1 MNTPLPRL
9 DSFPASGGDLV
20 GTELI
25 ARLANEIFSEA
36 HRSGLQP
43 VSPSAASAAGAH
55 DAGLGGAYPAVTNPI
70 APPVHPGV
78 TSAVG
83 KPTHSNETASGQ
95 HAPESSDA
103 YAFGEPRC
111 YQGIAGNPARRERD
125 NPQPVLEAPAP
136 GFSLSDAGSAGEFY
150 FLRSQGTQGALTLPG
165 TSNLATAS
173 PVPWFDVQ
181 RVRQDFPALHQSV
194 NGKPLIWLD
203 NAATTHKPQSVIDAT
218 SQFYRRDNSNIH
230 RAAHSLAARATE
242 LYEGGRDKVRQF
254 IGAADAREIVFV
266 RGTTEAINLIAQ
278 TFGKKFVGAG
288 DEILLTTMEHHANI
302 VPWQLLAEQTGAVLR
317 VAPINDRG
325 ELILEHFA
333 TLLGPRTK
341 LVSVTHVANALGT
354 VNPVE
359 QIIAIAHAYGVPVLV
374 DGAQSAPHLPI
385 NVQALGAD
393 FFAFSGHK
401 VFGPTG
407 IGVLYG
413 QSKWLEQLPPYQ
425 GGGNM
430 IQEVT
435 FAKTTYQ
442 SYPQRFEA
450 GTQDI
455 AGVVGLGAAV
465 DYLSSLGLPAI
476 AAYEHELL
484 AYATDALSSVP
495 GLRPIGTAANKASV
509 LSFIIDGIPADQ
521 VGKHLD
527 QHGIAVRYG
536 HHCAQPALRRFG
548 LESTVRPSLAFYNTH
563 EEIDELVR
571 VLHRLPKKA

>member
-1 MNTPLPRL
+1 MTTSIPRPESL
-9 DSFPASGGDLV
+9 TIPAGDV
-20 GTELI
+20 AGTELI
-25 ARLANEIFSEA
+25 ARLANELFSEF
-36 HRSGLQP
+36 HRTGFAA
-43 VSPSAASAAGAH
+43 PSLPGKSTLATN
-55 DAGLGGAYPAVTNPI
+55 DAGLAGAYPAAANPI

-78 TSAVG
+78 QPAAAERVHVN
-83 KPTHSNETASGQ
+83 PTPSGA
-95 HAPESSDA
+95 HAPEAPDS

-111 YQGIAGNPARRERD
+111 HRVAGRTAPRGPREG
-125 NPQPVLEAPAP
+125 QPSLAQTPTP
-136 GFSLSDAGSAGEFY
+136 GFSLSDAAFAGEFY
-150 FLRSQGTQGALTLPG
+150 FLRDQGATGASSLPG
-165 TSNLATAS
+165 FANAATAS
-173 PVPWFDVQ
+173 PLPLFDVQ

-203 NAATTHKPQSVIDAT
+203 NAATTHKPQTVIDVT
-218 SQFYRRDNSNIH
+218 SQFYARDNSNIH
-230 RAAHSLAARATE
+230 RAAHALAARATE
-242 LYEGGRDKVRQF
+242 LYEGGRERVRRF
-254 IGAADAREIVFV
+254 LGAADAREIVFV
-266 RGTTEAINLIAQ
+266 RGTTEAINLLAQ
-278 TFGKKFVGAG
+278 TYGRKFIGSG

-325 ELILEHFA
+325 ELILEQFA

-341 LVSVTHVANALGT
+341 LVAVTHVANALGT

-385 NVQALGAD
+385 DVQALDAD

-413 QSKWLEQLPPYQ
+413 KAKWLEQLPPYQ

-430 IQEVT
+430 IQDVT
-435 FAKTTYQ
+435 FARTTYQ
-442 SYPQRFEA
+442 SYPQKFEA

-455 AGVVGLGAAV
+455 AGVVGLGAAL
-465 DYLSSLGLPAI
+465 DYVSGLGLPAI

-484 AYATDALSSVP
+484 VHATDALASVP
-495 GLRPIGTAANKASV
+495 GLRPIGTAVNKASV
-509 LSFIIDGIPADQ
+509 VSFVIPGIPAEE

-527 QHGIAVRYG
+527 RHGIAVRSG

-548 LESTVRPSLAFYNTH
+548 IESTVRPSLAFYNTQ
-563 EEIDELVR
+563 EEIDELAR
-571 VLHRLPKKA
+571 VLRLLPRK